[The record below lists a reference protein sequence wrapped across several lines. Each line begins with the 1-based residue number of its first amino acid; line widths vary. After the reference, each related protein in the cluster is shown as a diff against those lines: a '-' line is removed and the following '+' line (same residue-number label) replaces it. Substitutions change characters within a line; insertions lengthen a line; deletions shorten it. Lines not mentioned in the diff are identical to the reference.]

1 MAQEIVAPMAGK
13 VVRLEIE
20 VGIKVEEDDV
30 ALILEAMKME
40 TPIYVPCE
48 GTVKEIKVKEGDMVE
63 DGDILII
70 LA

>member
-1 MAQEIVAPMAGK
+1 MAQEIVAPIAGK
-13 VVRLEIE
+13 VVRVEIE

>member
-1 MAQEIVAPMAGK
+1 MAQEIVAPIAGK

>member
-63 DGDILII
+63 DGDILVI

>member
-1 MAQEIVAPMAGK
+1 MAHEIVAPIAGK

-40 TPIYVPCE
+40 TPIYVSCE

-63 DGDILII
+63 DGDILVI

>member
-1 MAQEIVAPMAGK
+1 MAQEIVAPIAGK

-63 DGDILII
+63 DGDILVI